1 MKTLLLRFNDRL
13 YMTCIWV
20 AGLSVLGVA
29 LIIPWGIFTRYALGT
44 GSSWPEPTAILLM
57 LVFTFIGAA
66 ASYRAGAHMSVA
78 MITDRLP
85 PAQRRFV
92 GILSQLLMGTICV
105 FMTIWGAKLCLS
117 TWNQF
122 MSAIPTLR
130 VGITY
135 MPIPIGGVLTLV
147 FVVEKLLLG
156 DQSNR
161 KVVRFDLVEEN
172 EGLPDMDALILLGS
186 FVALILIGMP
196 VAYALGLSALIG
208 AWWIDIPFQ
217 ALMIQIAG
225 GVNKFSLM
233 AIPFFVLAGAIMA
246 EGGMSRRLVA
256 FAGVLVGFVRGGLS
270 LVNIMASTFFGA
282 ISGSSVADTASVGS
296 VLIPEMERRGYP
308 REFATAVTVSGS
320 VQALLTPPSHNSVLY
335 SLAAG
340 GTVSIA
346 SLFMAG
352 VVPGLMMSAC
362 LMVLCLIFAKKRN
375 YPKGEVIPLKQA
387 LKIAADALWGLMA
400 MVIILGG
407 ILSGIF
413 TATESAAIAVLW
425 AFFVTMFIYRDYK
438 WRELPKLMHRTVRTI
453 SIVMILI
460 AFAASFGYI
469 MTLMQIPAKITTL
482 FLTLSDNRYVILMC
496 INVMLLLLGTVM
508 DMAPLILI
516 LTPILMP
523 VILGIGVDPVHFGMI
538 MLVNL
543 GIGLITPPVGAVLFV
558 GAAVGKTSIEKTV
571 KALLPF
577 YAVLF
582 LVLIAVTYIPALSL
596 WLPHLVL

>member
-1 MKTLLLRFNDRL
+1 
-13 YMTCIWV
+13 
-20 AGLSVLGVA
+20 
-29 LIIPWGIFTRYALGT
+29 
-44 GSSWPEPTAILLM
+44 
-57 LVFTFIGAA
+57 
-66 ASYRAGAHMSVA
+66 
-78 MITDRLP
+78 
-85 PAQRRFV
+85 
-92 GILSQLLMGTICV
+92 
-105 FMTIWGAKLCLS
+105 
-117 TWNQF
+117 
-122 MSAIPTLR
+122 
-130 VGITY
+130 
-135 MPIPIGGVLTLV
+135 
-147 FVVEKLLLG
+147 
-156 DQSNR
+156 
-161 KVVRFDLVEEN
+161 
-172 EGLPDMDALILLGS
+172 MDAFILLGS
-186 FVALILIGMP
+186 FIALILIGMP

-208 AWWIDIPFQ
+208 AWWIDIPAD

-225 GVNKFSLM
+225 GVNKFSLL

-256 FAGVLVGFVRGGLS
+256 FAAVLVGFVRGGLS
-270 LVNIMASTFFGA
+270 LVNIVASTFFGA

-296 VLIPEMERRGYP
+296 VLIPEMERNGYP
-308 REFATAVTVSGS
+308 RDFSTAVTVSGS

-352 VVPGLMMSAC
+352 IMPGLLLSAVMMG
-362 LMVLCLIFAKKRN
+362 LCMIFARKRN
-375 YPKGEVIPLKQA
+375 YPKGEVIPLRKA
-387 LKIAADALWGLMA
+387 LKIAGEALWGMMA

-438 WRELPKLMHRTVRTI
+438 WRDLPKLMHRAARTI

-460 AFAASFGYI
+460 GFAASFGYI
-469 MTLMQIPAKITTL
+469 LTLMEIPMKITTA

-516 LTPILMP
+516 LTPILLP
-523 VILGIGVDPVHFGMI
+523 VIVGVGVDPVHFGMI

-558 GAAVGKTSIEKTV
+558 GAAVGKVTIEATV

-577 YAVLF
+577 YVALF
-582 LVLIAVTYIPALSL
+582 LVLMLGDRKSV
-596 WLPHLVL
+596 V